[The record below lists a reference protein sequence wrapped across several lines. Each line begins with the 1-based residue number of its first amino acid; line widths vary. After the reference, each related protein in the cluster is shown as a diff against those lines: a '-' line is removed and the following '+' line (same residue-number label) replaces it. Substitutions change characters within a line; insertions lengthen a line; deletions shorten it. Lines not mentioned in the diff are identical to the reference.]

1 MTKSPRILVADDE
14 ITQRMLTAEVLR
26 NEGFEVIEAEDGL
39 EAVAAFEREAPDL
52 AILDVM
58 MPGLDGFHVCQRIRR
73 HRDIDRA
80 STPVLMATGLEDEQS
95 IATAFEVGA
104 TSFIQKPI
112 QWSLLGHHARYLL
125 RTANIEAELRHAK
138 AKVEEHS
145 LVKSQMFATLCHELR
160 TPLNGVIGFAD
171 AIRSEML
178 GPIGEKGYLD
188 FARDI
193 KLSGDSLLSQINQM
207 LMISR
212 LEAGL
217 RPLKMSSVAITPV
230 LEEMAK
236 RYRETGDERALAIH
250 VRPTAAPVRVRA
262 DMEILRAAI
271 AALVSN
277 AVKFS
282 PFGGVIELSAEPA
295 GDAIAI
301 GVVDQGPGAPQEQL
315 SKLQE
320 PFRQADDGLDRSH
333 GGLGL
338 GLPIAHLAAER
349 HGGALKLSNREGG
362 GFSAVLSL
370 PVSGRVEQDQA
381 AVA

>member
-188 FARDI
+188 FARDQVTEPTV
-193 KLSGDSLLSQINQM
+193 SVDVVALLQ
-207 LMISR
+207 
-212 LEAGL
+212 
-217 RPLKMSSVAITPV
+217 SVGSAFRHDQVEVDAADEV
-230 LEEMAK
+230 LLI
-236 RYRETGDERALAIH
+236 R
-250 VRPTAAPVRVRA
+250 
-262 DMEILRAAI
+262 
-271 AALVSN
+271 
-277 AVKFS
+277 
-282 PFGGVIELSAEPA
+282 
-295 GDAIAI
+295 
-301 GVVDQGPGAPQEQL
+301 
-315 SKLQE
+315 
-320 PFRQADDGLDRSH
+320 
-333 GGLGL
+333 
-338 GLPIAHLAAER
+338 
-349 HGGALKLSNREGG
+349 
-362 GFSAVLSL
+362 
-370 PVSGRVEQDQA
+370 GRVEGLRRAFGNVVANALQDRVPMIVLTGCVFVVINIAGCRRLRFEGPKILTQA
-381 AVA
+381 NPRFVHGDRVWVPDVTAFPS